1 VSDEFALLGPFDV
14 VVNRKSATKGI
25 ATMTRATAPV
35 GGGTAAALLGV
46 VAGCWAVAIGRMHG
60 MDTGAAT
67 ALGSF
72 GSFVGRWVPM
82 MAAMMLPGAL
92 PAVSRLAHWGT
103 GVGRTVTLLCSYLA
117 VWSLVG
123 VVLYGVYRPHGTS
136 VAGGVVLAAGF
147 YELTPAKRHWRRCCR
162 ERIDSG
168 FVFGACC
175 VGSSIGLMAMM
186 AALGVM
192 SVTWMAVIAV
202 LVLGQKLLDARAVI
216 DLPLAFAIVALGLLI
231 IVHPSSV
238 PGLTPA
244 M

>member
-1 VSDEFALLGPFDV
+1 
-14 VVNRKSATKGI
+14 
-25 ATMTRATAPV
+25 MTRGTTRGR
-35 GGGTAAALLGV
+35 GGWVAAALGV
-46 VAGCWAVAIGRMHG
+46 AAGCWAVAIWRMHG
-60 MDTGAAT
+60 MDMGAAT

-72 GSFVGRWVPM
+72 DSFVGVWVSM
-82 MAAMMLPGAL
+82 MAAMMLPGAV
-92 PAVSRLAHWGT
+92 PAVLRVADGGTRL
-103 GVGRTVTLLCSYLA
+103 GRAAVFFGSYLV

-123 VVLYGVYRPHGTS
+123 VVLYALYRPHGTS

-147 YELTPAKRHWRRCCR
+147 YELTPVKRRWRQRCR
-162 ERIDSG
+162 ESVDSG
-168 FVFGACC
+168 FGFGAYC

-202 LVLGQKLLDARAVI
+202 LVLGQKLVGARAVL
-216 DLPLAFAIVALGLLI
+216 DVPLSLAIIALGVLT
-231 IVHPSSV
+231 IVDPSSV